1 MSEWTPARSKDTDAD
16 GTHRH
21 GCVSGVQIPI
31 FVSCS
36 VCRYERLR
44 ARHPPFAIALGR
56 CQKSME
62 AVSSSLSAHRIATPA
77 SPRRRSDTC
86 TAIRA
91 RLHRGI
97 KAARSKKDGT
107 SSDAQVHQDGT
118 GDTMALSGSPCP
130 CLQTRTREASLNQR
144 DDPDAWS
151 RDLSCVA
158 GFVFGS
164 EGAPDN
170 SAPTLHSPGLVCLK
184 LHRAS
189 CERFPLREKATGAE
203 AGLLGEA
210 VCKTENRP
218 SLALPS
224 PLSPPSLLICLPTS
238 FGSPSLPPCPPLPRN
253 ATSA

>member
-1 MSEWTPARSKDTDAD
+1 
-16 GTHRH
+16 
-21 GCVSGVQIPI
+21 
-31 FVSCS
+31 
-36 VCRYERLR
+36 
-44 ARHPPFAIALGR
+44 
-56 CQKSME
+56 ME
-62 AVSSSLSAHRIATPA
+62 AVSSSLLAHRIATPA

-107 SSDAQVHQDGT
+107 SSDAQDGT

-151 RDLSCVA
+151 RDLSCVV

-170 SAPTLHSPGLVCLK
+170 SASTLPSPGLVCLK

-189 CERFPLREKATGAE
+189 CERFQHHSERKRRERKRDSSEKLCVRRRTDR
-203 AGLLGEA
+203 LLP
-210 VCKTENRP
+210 CHP
-218 SLALPS
+218 PS
-224 PLSPPSLLICLPTS
+224 PPPPSS
-238 FGSPSLPPCPPLPRN
+238 FVSLPPLAHLLSLPALLSRATPPPLDTQSRTTKT
-253 ATSA
+253 TSSKRSSRGTFPHTRYALKQLRTTWGTASSVHRGAKFRVWGSG